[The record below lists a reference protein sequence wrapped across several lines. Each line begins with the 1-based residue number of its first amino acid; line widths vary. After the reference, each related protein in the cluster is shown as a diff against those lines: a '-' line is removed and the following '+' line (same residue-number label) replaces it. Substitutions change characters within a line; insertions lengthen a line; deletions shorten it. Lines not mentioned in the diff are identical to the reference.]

1 MGLVALVPVSFAMA
15 LPVARFAVIAATA
28 LFVAV
33 PVLAVAVSF
42 GTAAIL
48 LGIVFGTLAYLCWE
62 GELEYFATDELLDG
76 GKARLIIDCH
86 KGDGTAIGSSAG
98 STADTMHIVF
108 AIVWCIV
115 IDDEAYVIDV
125 DATRHDIG
133 GYEDVY
139 APAFELAHH
148 HIALRLVE
156 VAVHLAYIELH
167 ALEGCGYLLDLELG

>member
-1 MGLVALVPVSFAMA
+1 MGLVALVLVSFAMT

-76 GKARLIIDCH
+76 GKARLVIDRNES
-86 KGDGTAIGSSAG
+86 DGTPVGSGTGSAPY
-98 STADTMHIVF
+98 AVHIVLTI
-108 AIVWCIV
+108 ARSIVV
-115 IDDEAYVIDV
+115 DDKADVVNVNTARHNVGGYKDV
-125 DATRHDIG
+125 DAATL
-133 GYEDVY
+133 
-139 APAFELAHH
+139 ELAHH
-148 HIALRLVE
+148 DVAL
-156 VAVHLAYIELH
+156 
-167 ALEGCGYLLDLELG
+167 